1 MLLACRLL
9 SRFGIEKTCAGQ
21 VEVTGD
27 EHSVESVDGQP
38 GAFTCFLNAG
48 IAQTTTG
55 NQVFGVLKELWMEDY
70 LSRIV
75 PR

>member
-1 MLLACRLL
+1 M
-9 SRFGIEKTCAGQ
+9 
-21 VEVTGD
+21 TGD

-48 IAQTTTG
+48 TAQTTTG
-55 NQVFGVLKELWMEDY
+55 NKVFGVLKELWMEDY

-75 PR
+75 PK